1 MLVKSCA
8 CITNF
13 RRDKIGAYIKKKRVI
28 VLMKTRLF
36 QPWEM
41 DLKIL
46 SEFRALSPQ
55 TIEELEHE
63 SVAKVLLLLGYE
75 EAKWVGMDLG
85 LCSSS
90 LRHETCMP
98 SLRHDPT
105 PSVEPWPIY
114 WKSQRL
120 SNADHV
126 PYSCYDD

>member
-1 MLVKSCA
+1 MLVKSCV

-63 SVAKVLLLLGYE
+63 SELYLPRLLKNLNTSQWPKCFCCLDMR
-75 EAKWVGMDLG
+75 K
-85 LCSSS
+85 
-90 LRHETCMP
+90 P
-98 SLRHDPT
+98 SG
-105 PSVEPWPIY
+105 SGWI
-114 WKSQRL
+114 
-120 SNADHV
+120 
-126 PYSCYDD
+126 